1 MDTIQQKKEA
11 LRRELEAAERAMMP
25 EEKRLSD
32 SAILHHVL
40 NTQEYRLA
48 RTVFAFV
55 GRADEIDT
63 RPLLEQILRDGKRL
77 CVPLCTS
84 PGVMECREVPDLAVL
99 HPGAYGISEPPD
111 NAPAVPPECGWRR
124 SGHHPLRRRGC
135 GWPPAWARRR
145 LLRSISGPVYRRRAA
160 AVPGK
165 AFVSGYSA
173 GNTRHP
179 RLRCCDG
186 AGAAGVGKRHPHP
199 GMPFPYLLCAS
210 SFTA

>member
-1 MDTIQQKKEA
+1 MDTIQQQKAA
-11 LRRELEAAERAMMP
+11 LRRELAAAERTMMP

-32 SAILHHVL
+32 GAILRHVL

-99 HPGAYGISEPPD
+99 RPGAYGISEPPD
-111 NAPAVPPECGWRR
+111 NAPAVPPECVDLAIIPCAGAAAD
-124 SGHHPLRRRGC
+124 G
-135 GWPPAWARRR
+135 RR
-145 LLRSISGPVYRRRAA
+145 LGRGGGYYDQFLARRRAA

-179 RLRCCDG
+179 RPRCCDG
-186 AGAAGVGKRHPHP
+186 AGAAGVGKRHPRP